1 MRINR
6 GLLFWGVALITAGS
20 VALAASQGWFDVSI
34 LGGAWRLWPLVLI
47 AIGVSIVLARTSF
60 AWLGTLAA
68 GLIVGLAGGA
78 LIAGGPTFGNCNG
91 TAGTPQASTGTFA
104 GQQVSVDLQL
114 NCGTLALSIA
124 DGSGWRADTAVEGSV
139 LPSLS
144 NSPSS
149 LQIHSGDHGGLFDRE
164 RQAWTLQLGRE
175 VAYDFSATLNAAD
188 STIDGG
194 GGSFESMHLTTNA
207 GTTNLELAGAQVAD
221 MQLQLNAGTA
231 NISLDSTSDLAGQL
245 HANAGSINLC
255 AAGDVALQ
263 ISVTSSVAFS
273 NNLEDSGLQ
282 QQGADTW
289 VTANFAQAAHKT
301 VLQVQGNAATFTLD
315 PEEGCA

>member
-1 MRINR
+1 MHINR

-34 LGGAWRLWPLVLI
+34 LAGAWRLWPLVLI
-47 AIGVSIVLARTSF
+47 AIGLSIVLARTSF

-78 LIAGGPTFGNCNG
+78 LIAGGPTLGNCNG
-91 TAGTPQASTGTFA
+91 TPGTPKASTGTFA
-104 GQQVSVDLQL
+104 GQQASVDLEL
-114 NCGTLALSIA
+114 SCGTLALSMA
-124 DGSGWRADTAVEGSV
+124 DGSGWRADTAVEGSE
-139 LPSLS
+139 LPALS
-144 NSPSS
+144 GSPNS
-149 LQIHSGDHGGLFDRE
+149 LQIHSDDHSGLFDRE
-164 RQAWTLQLGRE
+164 RQAWTLQLGRD

-188 STIDGG
+188 SELNGG
-194 GGSFESMHLTTNA
+194 GGSFEGMHLTTNA
-207 GTTNLELAGAQVAD
+207 GTTNLDLAGAQVAD

-231 NISLDSTSDLAGQL
+231 NITLDGTSDVAGRL

-255 AAGDVALQ
+255 APEGVALQ

-273 NNLEDSGLQ
+273 NNLADSGLQ
-282 QQGADTW
+282 QGDDTW
-289 VTANFAQAAHKT
+289 VTANFAQSAHKT
-301 VLQVQGNAATFTLD
+301 VLQVQGNAATFNLN